1 MMARGASTEIDAAYS
16 NPAGLAWGHE
26 GWQISFN
33 VQKPFQYRNIEATLA
48 QPYAAA
54 VGFESHK
61 FKGKASA
68 NPFVPALFASYKHKN
83 WAIGFM
89 AGIVGSGGKVKY
101 NEGVPMFVVPVRAMM
116 ANNGFAPNAYNLDS
130 YMEGKQYIYGVQAN
144 FTYKFNEHWSASA
157 GIRTNIYNGY
167 NKGHVVASIPTP
179 AGNVEAMNM
188 QIDVDQKG
196 VGFCPILG
204 LNYKLD
210 RLTVAARYE
219 FRSKL
224 NIPNDTKTLS
234 VSPAAIAAQVGPMA
248 APYQDGVKN
257 RYDMPG
263 LLSLAVGY
271 EFIPGKFRGTLEYHW
286 FDDKRA
292 KMAGDRQDE
301 LKYGTQEVLVGL
313 EYDVN
318 KVVTVS
324 AGAQR
329 TDYGLKDSYQSNTSF
344 ACDSYSVG
352 FGAAFNIVK
361 GLRLNVG
368 YFCSIYKD
376 YTREA
381 SYMNVPM
388 TETYSR
394 TNHVFGAGID
404 YKF

>member
-1 MMARGASTEIDAAYS
+1 M
-16 NPAGLAWGHE
+16 
-26 GWQISFN
+26 
-33 VQKPFQYRNIEATLA
+33 
-48 QPYAAA
+48 
-54 VGFESHK
+54 
-61 FKGKASA
+61 
-68 NPFVPALFASYKHKN
+68 
-83 WAIGFM
+83 
-89 AGIVGSGGKVKY
+89 
-101 NEGVPMFVVPVRAMM
+101 
-116 ANNGFAPNAYNLDS
+116 
-130 YMEGKQYIYGVQAN
+130 
-144 FTYKFNEHWSASA
+144 
-157 GIRTNIYNGY
+157 
-167 NKGHVVASIPTP
+167 
-179 AGNVEAMNM
+179 
-188 QIDVDQKG
+188 
-196 VGFCPILG
+196 
-204 LNYKLD
+204 
-210 RLTVAARYE
+210 
-219 FRSKL
+219 
-224 NIPNDTKTLS
+224 
-234 VSPAAIAAQVGPMA
+234 
-248 APYQDGVKN
+248 KN

-286 FDDKRA
+286 FDDKHA

-376 YTREA
+376 YNRETTY
-381 SYMNVPM
+381 SGIPVS
-388 TETYSR
+388 ETYSR
-394 TNHVFGAGID
+394 TNHVLGVGID